1 MINNRFS
8 SPNIMSTLLVVTF
21 TVLLGACQAS
31 DPSKTGIFQ
40 AHKVDIPQGN
50 YVTKEMLALVK
61 EGMSQSQVKFALG
74 APLLTPVFSSD
85 RWDYVFRLQYANG
98 TADLKRVVV
107 LFKDGK
113 VAKITADELPSK
125 DSASKDSGGKDAPK
139 VGS

>member
-1 MINNRFS
+1 MNNHCFSFS
-8 SPNIMSTLLVVTF
+8 SSFLKIIYAIT
-21 TVLLGACQAS
+21 LGAGSLLLSACQGN

-61 EGMSQSQVKFALG
+61 EGMSPSQVKFALG

-98 TADLKRVVV
+98 TADLKRVIVI
-107 LFKDGK
+107 FKDGK
-113 VAKITADELPSK
+113 VAKINADDLPSQ
-125 DSASKDSGGKDAPK
+125 DSSSKDVPK